1 MSSDATLVEQDVG
14 DHERLEPRPEAR
26 RGAANALGDGA
37 ELAVAPAQHRQD
49 PVRFAQF
56 VGAEDHDFV
65 AEGGHQSIMAAAS
78 PSGSSARTAVR
89 TRIPCAPSATMRGV
103 DEPLFVIPL
112 WADLTAVGLGGIQ
125 GALFASGFRGQ
136 RRLDL
141 LGVAI
146 IGIVMGMGGGL
157 IRDLLLNVTPVTLQS
172 NWYLLTATA
181 AALVGMLLAGLFQRL
196 NAVIVGL
203 DALVIGLFGAFG
215 TSKALALGFPLVPA
229 VFVGVCSAV
238 GGGIL
243 RDMIMGLPVAIM
255 HVGSL
260 YAVAAGAGCLVLATT
275 AAFGVEPGPRG
286 EHRRRRDHRHPAARR
301 DLRHLAA
308 RAARALP
315 AQGRRRD
322 VGDPDRQALNPLRP
336 SFRRS
341 RGCPRSHACG
351 WRG

>member
-1 MSSDATLVEQDVG
+1 
-14 DHERLEPRPEAR
+14 
-26 RGAANALGDGA
+26 
-37 ELAVAPAQHRQD
+37 
-49 PVRFAQF
+49 
-56 VGAEDHDFV
+56 
-65 AEGGHQSIMAAAS
+65 MAAAS
-78 PSGSSARTAVR
+78 PSGPSARTAVR
-89 TRIPCAPSATMRGV
+89 TRIPRTPAHNERV

-181 AALVGMLLAGLFQRL
+181 AALIGMLLAGLFQRL
-196 NAVIVGL
+196 NALIVGL

-215 TSKALALGFPLVPA
+215 TSKALALGFPPVPA

-260 YAVAAGAGCLVLATT
+260 YAVAAGAGCLVLAAT
-275 AAFGVEPGPRG
+275 AAFGVN
-286 EHRRRRDHRHPAARR
+286 
-301 DLRHLAA
+301 LVLAA
-308 RAARALP
+308 SIAVIVTTVIRLLAVIFDISLPEQRALY
-315 AQGRRRD
+315 RRK
-322 VGDPDRQALNPLRP
+322 VAVETSAIPTVKP
-336 SFRRS
+336 
-341 RGCPRSHACG
+341 
-351 WRG
+351 